1 MKKDTDRPEFR
12 GNIVAKVL
20 FFVSLLSGLIIFVFI
35 PEEKVDSFRSWI
47 QDYKGK
53 GHEWYRFMA
62 KCVDYEGGITFP
74 YNRVNKFRTYLK
86 VKLRKDHGFKER

>member
-1 MKKDTDRPEFR
+1 LELIENKYTIHYDD
-12 GNIVAKVL
+12 L
-20 FFVSLLSGLIIFVFI
+20 WVSFI
-35 PEEKVDSFRSWI
+35 PKTDKARSWI

>member
-1 MKKDTDRPEFR
+1 MIT
-12 GNIVAKVL
+12 NILLGAILLVL
-20 FFVSLLSGLIIFVFI
+20 ICIA
-35 PEEKVDSFRSWI
+35 
-47 QDYKGK
+47 
-53 GHEWYRFMA
+53 FMA